1 MKRLALTARKRKF
14 LYCPLTIAFLILPA
28 VCIPSYLVRL
38 TNGNQLIIYEYWE
51 DGSQIRFYSYG
62 GVVGV
67 RKGLVRE
74 IEEASLSYIIE
85 EPKPPERW
93 NDQVENRDKSS
104 SEQEEEALLPDPGDK
119 ALLEEKKLAMMRFSA
134 VCAAFREAK
143 VKHNRKQMQEE
154 RKKLLASQTELS
166 RLLKKVRDVH
176 GGQVPTWWDEPLPAD

>member
-1 MKRLALTARKRKF
+1 M
-14 LYCPLTIAFLILPA
+14 LPA
-28 VCIPSYLVRL
+28 VCSPSYLIRL

-51 DGSQIRFYSYG
+51 DGSQIRFYSCG

-93 NDQVENRDKSS
+93 DDQVGIRDKLS
-104 SEQEEEALLPDPGDK
+104 SEQEEALLPDPGDK
-119 ALLEEKKLAMMRFSA
+119 ALLEEKKLVMMRFSA
-134 VCAAFREAK
+134 VSAAFREAK
-143 VKHNRKQMQEE
+143 AKHDRKQMQEE
-154 RKKLLASQTELS
+154 RKRLLASQTELS

-176 GGQVPTWWDEPLPAD
+176 GGQLPTWWDEPLPAD